1 MRHFFGFSHGA
12 PSNDDHKLALER
24 ATAELTGP
32 QMGELRQQA
41 RELELPFESLLSFY
55 HSQLSAIAHERRAAE
70 MRSASSELEIR
81 SLELEIRALGNDRR
95 PVAIK
100 PGEIYE
106 VVVRPQYVAF
116 KPERLEIKNAE
127 LWTIKSF
134 RIGNR
139 EQLKNGDIHGAS
151 FNELIRQGHEGP
163 FECAQTAMDV
173 ALLVQLSRH
182 AQEPIVFEGK
192 FYGRAAV

>member
-70 MRSASSELEIR
+70 MRSAFSELEIR
-81 SLELEIRALGNDRR
+81 SLGNDRR

-106 VVVRPQYVAF
+106 VVVRPQYLAF
-116 KPERLEIKNAE
+116 KPKRLEIKNAE

-139 EQLKNGDIHGAS
+139 EQLKNGDIHGAH
-151 FNELIRQGHEGP
+151 FDELIRQGHEGP
-163 FECAQTAMDV
+163 FECVQTAMDV
-173 ALLVQLSRH
+173 TLLVQLSPH

-192 FYGRAAV
+192 FYGTAAV